1 MPSALTIDAARRVD
15 HSMNPELLS
24 LFTASFVTFFV
35 LIDALGVAP
44 IFATLTANGS
54 PAYRRRMAVRSTFVA
69 TIIMFAFA
77 FGGAWLLG
85 AMHISIDAFRA
96 AGGALLFLIAL
107 DMVFEKRTERRE
119 TRAEEVIEEH
129 RGQSEP
135 EDISVFPIGIPMIA
149 GPGSIATAMF
159 YMSEATNWTEKSVVL
174 VAIGL
179 NLVLTLVIFLA
190 AGPLVRL
197 FGASAAGALTRI
209 FGVILAALSVQLLI
223 DGIKGAFNL

>member
-1 MPSALTIDAARRVD
+1 MSAD
-15 HSMNPELLS
+15 LLS

-44 IFATLTANGS
+44 VFATLTARGN
-54 PAYRRRMAVRSTFVA
+54 PAYRRNMAVKSTFVA
-69 TIIMFAFA
+69 TIIMFSFA
-77 FGGAWLLG
+77 FGGAWLMD

-119 TRAEEVIEEH
+119 HRAEEHIGSH
-129 RGQSEP
+129 KADPEP
-135 EDISVFPIGIPMIA
+135 DDISVFPIGIPMIA

-159 YMSEATNWTEKSVVL
+159 YMSDADNWAEKGVILLS
-174 VAIGL
+174 IGL
-179 NLVLTLVIFLA
+179 NLLLTLLIFVA
-190 AGPLVRL
+190 AGPLVRML
-197 FGASAAGALTRI
+197 GASVAGAMTRI

-223 DGIKGAFNL
+223 DGIKGAFAL

>member
-1 MPSALTIDAARRVD
+1 MSADV
-15 HSMNPELLS
+15 LS
-24 LFTASFVTFFV
+24 LFTATFVTFFV

-44 IFATLTANGS
+44 VFATLTAGGP
-54 PAYRRRMAVRSTFVA
+54 PAWRRRMAVKSTFVA
-69 TIIMFAFA
+69 TIIMFLFA
-77 FGGAWLLG
+77 FGGAWLMD

-119 TRAEEVIEEH
+119 HRAEEVLEEQRKH
-129 RGQSEP
+129 VEP
-135 EDISVFPIGIPMIA
+135 VEPDEPDDISVFPMGIPMLA

-159 YMSEATNWTEKSVVL
+159 YMSDANGWVEKGVVL
-174 VAIGL
+174 AAIAL
-179 NLVLTLVIFLA
+179 NLLLTLVAFLV

-197 FGASAAGALTRI
+197 LGASVAAAMTRI

-223 DGIKGAFNL
+223 DGVKGAFGLG

>member
-1 MPSALTIDAARRVD
+1 
-15 HSMNPELLS
+15 MNPELLA

-35 LIDALGVAP
+35 LIDAVGVAP
-44 IFATLTANGS
+44 IFAALTAKGS
-54 PAYRRRMAVRSTFVA
+54 AAYRRRMAIKSTFVA
-69 TIIMFAFA
+69 TLIMFLFA

-119 TRAEEVIEEH
+119 TRAETVIEDH
-129 RGQSEP
+129 RGEVEP

-159 YMSEATNWTEKSVVL
+159 YMSQATSVPEKSVVL
-174 VAIGL
+174 LAIAL
-179 NLVLTLVIFLA
+179 NLALTLLIFLA
-190 AGPLVRL
+190 AGPLVRWI
-197 FGASAAGALTRI
+197 GASVAGALTRI

-223 DGIKGAFNL
+223 DGIKGAFGI